1 MRIRP
6 LSDLHMEFMEA
17 DCVVDQ
23 TRLVCNPY
31 GYAGHKINERFDP
44 TKTVGFDS

>member
-1 MRIRP
+1 
-6 LSDLHMEFMEA
+6 MEFMEA